1 MAVLAVLLSAN
12 LVSRLA
18 ILQTKRR
25 KIQLRCWKGLFQRK
39 ERSSPGGV
47 DIGLPGT
54 EEGREPTT
62 RRSSSCT
69 LCEFAFKLLEN
80 HAELYLAIVVE
91 VSAVQAAEVGAM
103 ALELDS

>member
-1 MAVLAVLLSAN
+1 MLAVLLTAN
-12 LVSRLA
+12 LVSRSA
-18 ILQTKRR
+18 ILRTKRG
-25 KIQLRCWKGLFQRK
+25 KIQLRCSKGLFERK

-62 RRSSSCT
+62 RWSSLYT
-69 LCEFAFKLLEN
+69 LCEFALKLPEN
-80 HAELYLAIVVE
+80 HAELYLAIVAE
-91 VSAVQAAEVGAM
+91 VSAVQAAEVGAV